1 MFVDEKLR
9 NNDPDIRNT
18 IINTEKY
25 LIKYVDEYGE
35 LIALISELDSIEDRD
50 SQRYLSM
57 KEDLDEK
64 INLMFMNTIE
74 AIDGH
79 QIGIIEEN
87 LLLLF
92 EVNENSH
99 LIDQIDDV
107 LLNIYQSISRSNHE

>member
-1 MFVDEKLR
+1 
-9 NNDPDIRNT
+9 
-18 IINTEKY
+18 
-25 LIKYVDEYGE
+25 
-35 LIALISELDSIEDRD
+35 
-50 SQRYLSM
+50 
-57 KEDLDEK
+57 
-64 INLMFMNTIE
+64 MFMNTIE